1 MEEAAW
7 RALKSRLR
15 GKKPD
20 KAELGRVTAGLY
32 RRGFSWNEIQAAAER
47 YMNTEDFDTDE

>member
-7 RALKSRLR
+7 RALASKLR

-32 RRGFSWNEIQAAAER
+32 RRGFSWGEVQSAAER
-47 YMNTEDFDTDE
+47 YKNTEDYDTDE